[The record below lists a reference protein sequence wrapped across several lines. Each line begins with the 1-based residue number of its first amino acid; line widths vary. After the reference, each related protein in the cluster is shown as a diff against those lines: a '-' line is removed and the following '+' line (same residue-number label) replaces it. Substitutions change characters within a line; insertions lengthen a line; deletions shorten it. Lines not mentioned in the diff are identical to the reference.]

1 MSTVYDEALLDAR
14 KIRDAAEQAAQARVM
29 ETITPQIR
37 EMINNRILFEQDET
51 DDDDSD
57 EDDDGA
63 MGGMED
69 DYDLESMLNG
79 MPDVGVDFEDAASQE
94 AVGHAG
100 SVSVHASGD
109 VNINVS
115 ESHDEMMLGEAGANV
130 LASLINKDF
139 VAPRRLEEKIDNLS
153 KRVKKLGDVVSVLR
167 ESKLSTVKRKR
178 LELGFMSC
186 VKDAVSLQ
194 NEVKSSGT
202 GHRRLHAKLNST
214 IKEMREMSSKYKK
227 NIFDFLFEGDDAE
240 SKKKNADDVVNEQ
253 EEGGEDVEVLDGGL
267 EDSGDEL
274 DLDVEEEGVPTG
286 DVDVDAATS
295 ALQSLG
301 SALGLELEIVGEEG
315 GEEGFDDEMD
325 YEEGGEEGFDDV
337 EELDVD
343 LEESAWSGL
352 KESDDLDEVYE
363 IDESVLRKELSRMRN
378 GNGRKGRTVRES
390 RGRSKLRRMVREAA
404 EDEADQFGDGK
415 ILGDVI
421 EIDEDTLIN
430 VLADELGS
438 VAESRRRRPAP
449 RGRRSVGPSR
459 GHTRAMKEAKTYKTA
474 ATKLK
479 KQLVEMNMFNAKL
492 LFANK
497 LLQNKGLTVKQQ
509 RAIVEAI
516 DNAKTLREAKLLYK
530 SLSESLTRRGQ
541 GGEMLSEGK
550 RTLGSSSR
558 STRSAQ
564 PAKSGVDAGRWAV
577 LAGLPGK

>member
-1 MSTVYDEALLDAR
+1 
-14 KIRDAAEQAAQARVM
+14 
-29 ETITPQIR
+29 
-37 EMINNRILFEQDET
+37 
-51 DDDDSD
+51 
-57 EDDDGA
+57 
-63 MGGMED
+63 
-69 DYDLESMLNG
+69 
-79 MPDVGVDFEDAASQE
+79 
-94 AVGHAG
+94 
-100 SVSVHASGD
+100 
-109 VNINVS
+109 
-115 ESHDEMMLGEAGANV
+115 
-130 LASLINKDF
+130 
-139 VAPRRLEEKIDNLS
+139 
-153 KRVKKLGDVVSVLR
+153 
-167 ESKLSTVKRKR
+167 
-178 LELGFMSC
+178 
-186 VKDAVSLQ
+186 
-194 NEVKSSGT
+194 
-202 GHRRLHAKLNST
+202 
-214 IKEMREMSSKYKK
+214 MSSKYKK

-240 SKKKNADDVVNEQ
+240 SKKKDANDAVNEQ
-253 EEGGEDVEVLDGGL
+253 EETGEDVEVLDGGL
-267 EDSGDEL
+267 EDSGEEL

-301 SALGLELEIVGEEG
+301 SALGLDLEIVGEEG
-315 GEEGFDDEMD
+315 GGEEDFGGEMD

-337 EELDVD
+337 EDLDVD

-363 IDESVLRKELSRMRN
+363 IDESVLRNELSRMRR
-378 GNGRKGRTVRES
+378 GKRAPVRES
-390 RGRSKLRRMVREAA
+390 AARKKLRRMVREAA

-430 VLADELGS
+430 VLADELGT
-438 VAESRRRRPAP
+438 VAEGRRPARRQRRAPRGRRPAP
-449 RGRRSVGPSR
+449 RA
-459 GHTRAMKEAKTYKTA
+459 HARAMKEAKTYKTA

-541 GGEMLSEGK
+541 GGETLSEGK

-558 STRSAQ
+558 STRSGQ

>member
-1 MSTVYDEALLDAR
+1 MSTVYDEALLDAQ
-14 KIRDAAEQAAQARVM
+14 KIRDAAEQAAQARIM

-51 DDDDSD
+51 DADKDADDSD
-57 EDDDGA
+57 DA
-63 MGGMED
+63 MNEMEY
-69 DYDLESMLNG
+69 DYDLESMLDN

-94 AVGHAG
+94 AVNQAG
-100 SVSVHASGD
+100 AVSVHAAGD

-115 ESHDEMMLGEAGANV
+115 ESSDEMMLGEAGANV

-139 VAPRRLEEKIDNLS
+139 IAPRRLEEKIDNLS
-153 KRVKKLGDVVSVLR
+153 RRVKKLGDVVSVLR
-167 ESKLSTVKRKR
+167 ESKLTNIQRKR

-202 GHRRLHAKLNST
+202 GHRRLQVKLNST

-240 SKKKNADDVVNEQ
+240 SKKKDEANCAVNEQ
-253 EEGGEDVEVLDGGL
+253 EEAGEDVEVLDGDL
-267 EDSGDEL
+267 EGSGEEV
-274 DLDVEEEGVPTG
+274 DLEIEDEGVPTG
-286 DVDVDAATS
+286 DVDVDAATD

-301 SALGLELEIVGEEG
+301 SALGLDLEIVDAADAEDDLEG
-315 GEEGFDDEMD
+315 EMD
-325 YEEGGEEGFDDV
+325 LDVSGEEGFDDV
-337 EELDVD
+337 GET
-343 LEESAWSGL
+343 
-352 KESDDLDEVYE
+352 DDEIDEVYE
-363 IDESVLRKELSRMRN
+363 IDESVLRNELLRMRR
-378 GNGRKGRTVRES
+378 GKRAPVRES
-390 RGRSKLRRMVREAA
+390 APRKKLRRMVREAA
-404 EDEADQFGDGK
+404 EDEADQFGAAE

-421 EIDEDTLIN
+421 EVDEDTLIN
-430 VLADELGS
+430 VLADELGT
-438 VAESRRRRPAP
+438 VAESRSRGRRPARRAPRRRAPAP
-449 RGRRSVGPSR
+449 RGHSR
-459 GHTRAMKEAKTYKTA
+459 AIKEARTYKTA

-541 GGEMLSEGK
+541 GGKTLSEGK

-564 PAKSGVDAGRWAV
+564 PAKSGVETDRWAV